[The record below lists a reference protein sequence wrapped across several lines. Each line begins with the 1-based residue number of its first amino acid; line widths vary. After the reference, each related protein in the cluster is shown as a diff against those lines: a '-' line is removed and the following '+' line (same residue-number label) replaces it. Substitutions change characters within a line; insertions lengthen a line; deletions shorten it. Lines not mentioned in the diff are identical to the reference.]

1 MAKIANSLGIPCIM
15 HIHSGAFANWA
26 KNRILKQKIR
36 GAHVVSLT
44 PEMSKE
50 IKSSLGNSV
59 VIPNPIVI
67 SESNNRNR
75 DSHKLLLLGRKDEVK
90 GHKFAI
96 DLVKKLRSDDSSY
109 SLDMTGINH
118 NEEGIIG
125 HGWVDEEKKEQLLD
139 QAGILLVPSQFEGQP
154 MVILE
159 ACAKGLPVIAS
170 DISVPEGVLKVPLD
184 DMDAWINA
192 IRKGGGVGD
201 VSQNEISVVQGLWK
215 DFYSSIV
222 S

>member
-1 MAKIANSLGIPCIM
+1 
-15 HIHSGAFANWA
+15 
-26 KNRILKQKIR
+26 
-36 GAHVVSLT
+36 
-44 PEMSKE
+44 
-50 IKSSLGNSV
+50 
-59 VIPNPIVI
+59 
-67 SESNNRNR
+67 
-75 DSHKLLLLGRKDEVK
+75 
-90 GHKFAI
+90 
-96 DLVKKLRSDDSSY
+96 
-109 SLDMTGINH
+109 
-118 NEEGIIG
+118 
-125 HGWVDEEKKEQLLD
+125 
-139 QAGILLVPSQFEGQP
+139 